1 MIKTFASIGSLKA
14 RITVVVVFLV
24 LLAAGLVTY
33 VSLHLA
39 ERQMRS
45 VVGDQQFALLSSAAA
60 YIDEDL
66 VSKKSLLAA
75 LREQLVYADIGAPS
89 AIQGFLEAHGSLRDE
104 FFNVIALD
112 KSGKLIA
119 NLNDRRAVGDF
130 SKRDYFIDTVAA
142 HEGLVSHPF
151 RSTLSGKPVVVV
163 TEPVY
168 DAAGKLLFVIGGAI
182 DLQRPRFF
190 GQLEALKSGRTGYL
204 FMLTTTG
211 TIIHHPDKQR
221 ILNNVKDE
229 AGGVVPSTLAAMN
242 GFEGTL
248 DGKSK
253 RGIVSLITYKRLR
266 QTDWIIGAV
275 YPVDEAFAP
284 LIDMRKNA
292 MVASAAVAAA
302 AGLIGWLAI
311 LRLLRPL
318 GALRKH
324 VARIAEGSKDID
336 VFDVARKDEFGELSR
351 AFFNLSQQRRDAEN
365 NLVKLTRTDPLTD
378 IHNRRMFDEIFAAA
392 LERARR
398 SRRGL
403 GLAYLDIDR
412 FKQINDTY
420 GHGVGDQ
427 VLVEFAKRLK
437 NCVRITDAVAR
448 LAGDEFVVIFEHLG
462 SHDEAAG
469 LATKMLDAIRPDFLV
484 GGLVLTVTSSVG
496 IAVDMGSVGAVGD
509 FMEEADKAL
518 YAAKEAGRNGY
529 SVRLL
534 RTPSAQPAGVMSAP
548 AVADS
553 HK

>member
-1 MIKTFASIGSLKA
+1 MIKAFARIGSLKA

-39 ERQMRS
+39 ERQMRT

-66 VSKKSLLAA
+66 VSKKSLLMA
-75 LREQLVYADIGAPS
+75 LREQLAYGNIRTPS
-89 AIQGFLEAHGSLRDE
+89 SIQGFLEAHGSLRDE

-119 NLNDRRAVGDF
+119 NLNDRRATGDF
-130 SKRDYFIDTVAA
+130 SKREYFIDTVAS
-142 HEGLVSHPF
+142 HEGLVSSPF
-151 RSTLSGKPVVVV
+151 KSALSGKPVVLV

-168 DAAGKLLFVIGGAI
+168 DAAGKLLFVIAGAI

-190 GQLEALKSGRTGYL
+190 GQLEALRPGRSGYL
-204 FMLTTTG
+204 FMLTIRG
-211 TIIHHPDKQR
+211 TIIHHPDKER
-221 ILNNVKDE
+221 ILNNVKEE
-229 AGGVVPSTLAAMN
+229 AGGAVPSTLAALN

-248 DGKSK
+248 DGKTK
-253 RGIVSLITYKRLR
+253 RGIAALITYKRLR

-292 MVASAAVAAA
+292 LFASAAVAVA

-324 VARIAEGSKDID
+324 AARIADGSSNIE
-336 VFDVARKDEFGELSR
+336 VFDVARKDEFGDLSR
-351 AFFNLSQQRRDAEN
+351 AFFYLSQQRRDAEKK
-365 NLVKLTRTDPLTD
+365 LVKLTRTDPLTG

-392 LERARR
+392 LERSRR

-403 GLAYLDIDR
+403 GVAYLDIDR

-437 NCVRITDAVAR
+437 DCVRITDAVAR
-448 LAGDEFVVIFEHLG
+448 LAGDEFVVIFENLG
-462 SHDEAAG
+462 SDAEAAG
-469 LATKMLDAIRPDFLV
+469 LATKMLDAMHPNFLV
-484 GGLVLTVTSSVG
+484 GELVLTVTSSVG

-518 YAAKEAGRNGY
+518 YLAKKAGRNAY

-534 RTPSAQPAGVMSAP
+534 PTTPAAPPAEVTSRS
-548 AVADS
+548 AVAES
-553 HK
+553 